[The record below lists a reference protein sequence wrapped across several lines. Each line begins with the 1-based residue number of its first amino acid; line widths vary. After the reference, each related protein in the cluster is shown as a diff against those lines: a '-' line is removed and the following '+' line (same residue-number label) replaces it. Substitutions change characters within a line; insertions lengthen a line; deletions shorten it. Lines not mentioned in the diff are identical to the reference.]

1 MQVRQAQLNLIIR
14 TLGLK
19 LVIGLVRVTFHS
31 IFSSSV
37 TQSCW
42 TLYNLMVCS
51 MPALPLHHQLPELA
65 QTHVHRVSDVIQT
78 SHPLSSLLLLSSIF
92 SNIRIFFSESV
103 LSIRW
108 PKYWNF
114 SFIIS
119 PSNDY
124 SGLISFRTD
133 WFDLLA
139 VQGTLKSLPQHHRT
153 KASVLQ
159 C

>member
-1 MQVRQAQLNLIIR
+1 MQVRQAQSNLIIC

-31 IFSSSV
+31 IWSSSV

-42 TLYNLMVCS
+42 TLCNLMVCR

-65 QTHVHRVSDVIQT
+65 QTHVHRVSDVIQI
-78 SHPLSSLLLLSSIF
+78 SHPLPSLLLLSSIF

-119 PSNDY
+119 LSNDY

-133 WFDLLA
+133 WFDLLV
-139 VQGTLKSLPQHHRT
+139 VQGTLKILLQHHRT

>member
-1 MQVRQAQLNLIIR
+1 MQVRPAQLNLIIC

-42 TLYNLMVCS
+42 TLCNLMVCS

-139 VQGTLKSLPQHHRT
+139 VQGTLKNLPQHHRT

>member
-1 MQVRQAQLNLIIR
+1 MQVRQAQSNLIIC

-31 IFSSSV
+31 VWSSSV

-42 TLYNLMVCS
+42 TLCNLMVCR
-51 MPALPLHHQLPELA
+51 MPALPVHHQLPELA

-119 PSNDY
+119 LSNDY

-133 WFDLLA
+133 WFDLLV
-139 VQGTLKSLPQHHRT
+139 VQGTLKILLQHHRT